1 MWNLDFRILK
11 KEYLQEKRKVK
22 SDLETSNDVVTECSN
37 GNTLIELICMFNT
50 AYFLA
55 KKELLFREYHQ
66 LCKLQCKNTELRK
79 YYFIDAAC
87 KRFISSIGKALKK
100 NSKELINNSRSL
112 SVLPDGSTDSCVI
125 EHEIVYVQDLQD
137 RLPKPDMAG
146 IKLPDQV
153 DDKRL
158 LAATEIANEVKT
170 AKQFDDDT

>member
-1 MWNLDFRILK
+1 
-11 KEYLQEKRKVK
+11 
-22 SDLETSNDVVTECSN
+22 
-37 GNTLIELICMFNT
+37 MFNT

-55 KKELLFREYHQ
+55 KKELLFRKYHQ

-100 NSKELINNSRSL
+100 ISKELIKNSHSL

-146 IKLPDQV
+146 IKLPDRV

-158 LAATEIANEVKT
+158 LAATEIAN
-170 AKQFDDDT
+170 